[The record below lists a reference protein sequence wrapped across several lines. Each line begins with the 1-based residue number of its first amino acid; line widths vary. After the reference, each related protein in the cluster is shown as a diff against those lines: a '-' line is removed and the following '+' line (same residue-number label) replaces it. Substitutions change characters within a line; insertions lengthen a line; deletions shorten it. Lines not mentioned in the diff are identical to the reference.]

1 MTDCIPPDYG
11 AWLRA
16 EVNKISSASSAP
28 YISVPIGCAIMWGA
42 ARIATA
48 IQQIAAALKEK
59 P

>member
-1 MTDCIPPDYG
+1 MNDRIPPDYG

-16 EVNKISSASSAP
+16 EVNKTSSASSAP

-48 IQQIAAALKEK
+48 IERIAAAIEEK
-59 P
+59 